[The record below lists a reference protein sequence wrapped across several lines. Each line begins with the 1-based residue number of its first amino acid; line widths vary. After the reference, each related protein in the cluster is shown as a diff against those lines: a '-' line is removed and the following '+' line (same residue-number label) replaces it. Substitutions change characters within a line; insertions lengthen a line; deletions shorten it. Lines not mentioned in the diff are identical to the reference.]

1 MTPEILLV
9 FGILVV
15 VIGVLAITGL
25 VNPTET
31 LAGFS
36 NPAIV
41 TLKIFY
47 DAFII

>member
-1 MTPEILLV
+1 MTPEILFV

-15 VIGVLAITGL
+15 VIGVLVITGL
-25 VNPTET
+25 VSLTEA

-41 TLKIFY
+41 TI
-47 DAFII
+47 